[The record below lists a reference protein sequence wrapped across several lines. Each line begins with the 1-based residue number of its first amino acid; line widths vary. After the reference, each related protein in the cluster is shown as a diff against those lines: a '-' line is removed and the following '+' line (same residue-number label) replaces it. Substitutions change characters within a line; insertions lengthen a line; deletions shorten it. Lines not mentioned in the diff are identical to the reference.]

1 VLRISNFQFIWVR
14 DQGSESEKV
23 RGQKSDVREPVT
35 LNREPLFREDSFMKK
50 GKIFKYI
57 AIFSIAGLVIASHT
71 YAARIK
77 DIAGIGGVRDNQL
90 VGYGLVVGLAGT
102 GDDIENGFT
111 KETLANMLSRQGLG
125 MKEAARKD
133 LDSDNVASV
142 MISAELPPFAK
153 VGSKIDVTVS
163 SIGDAD
169 SLRGGT
175 LLMTPLKGAD
185 GRVYAVAQGAV
196 SIGGFSAGGRG
207 AKASKN
213 HPTVG
218 RITNGAFVE
227 RELKYNFENRK
238 SFSINLYRPDF
249 TTATGVAAAINGA
262 IAGVDAKLVD
272 SSTIAVNIRESFKGS
287 IVKLVSVIEN
297 INIAVDS
304 PAIVVIDEK
313 TGTVVMGENVR
324 ISTVAVAHGN
334 LFIQIKE
341 EKKVSQPSSFAPRPP
356 AGSAPVEAEGGTVVA
371 PGGQTVVTTET
382 AIGVEEEK
390 NRLVVVPEGVTIQ
403 DVVKA
408 LNAIGV
414 TPGDLITILQTIK
427 SAGALQADLKVM

>member
-1 VLRISNFQFIWVR
+1 MKTARIFTYVAISFAISFIV
-14 DQGSESEKV
+14 V
-23 RGQKSDVREPVT
+23 
-35 LNREPLFREDSFMKK
+35 
-50 GKIFKYI
+50 
-57 AIFSIAGLVIASHT
+57 SHA
-71 YAARIK
+71 YSARIK
-77 DIAGIGGVRDNQL
+77 DISSIGGVRDNQL

-125 MKEAARKD
+125 MKEGSRNN
-133 LDSDNVASV
+133 LSSDNVASV

-153 VGSKIDVTVS
+153 VGSRIDVMVS

-175 LLMTPLKGAD
+175 LLMTPLSGAD

-196 SIGGFSAGGRG
+196 SVGGFAAGGGG
-207 AKASKN
+207 ASISKN

-218 RITNGAFVE
+218 RVTNGAFIE
-227 RELKYNFENRK
+227 RELEYDFENRK
-238 SFSINLYRPDF
+238 SLSINLYRPDF
-249 TTATGVAAAINGA
+249 TTATGVAAAINGV
-262 IAGVDAKLVD
+262 IAGVEAKLVD
-272 SSTIAVNIRESFKGS
+272 SSTVTVNIKESFKGS
-287 IVKLVSVIEN
+287 IVKLLSIVEN
-297 INIAVDS
+297 INVAVDS
-304 PAIVVIDEK
+304 PAVVVIDEK
-313 TGTVVMGENVR
+313 TGTIVMGENVR

-341 EKKVSQPSSFAPRPP
+341 EKKVSQPSPFALAPP
-356 AGSAPVEAEGGTVVA
+356 AGGVPVDVGAGAVIA

-390 NRLVVVPEGVTIQ
+390 NRLVVVPKGVTIQ
-403 DVVKA
+403 EVVRA

-427 SAGALQADLKVM
+427 SAGALQADLKLI

>member
-1 VLRISNFQFIWVR
+1 MKTARIFTCAAILFTISFIITPHV
-14 DQGSESEKV
+14 
-23 RGQKSDVREPVT
+23 
-35 LNREPLFREDSFMKK
+35 
-50 GKIFKYI
+50 
-57 AIFSIAGLVIASHT
+57 H
-71 YAARIK
+71 AARIK
-77 DIAGIGGVRDNQL
+77 DVASIGGVRDNQL

-125 MKEAARKD
+125 MKEESRKD
-133 LDSDNVASV
+133 LSSDNVASV

-153 VGSKIDVTVS
+153 VGSKIDVMVS
-163 SIGDAD
+163 SIGDAS

-185 GRVYAVAQGAV
+185 GRTYAVAQGAV
-196 SIGGFSAGGRG
+196 STGGFTAGGG
-207 AKASKN
+207 GSKVSKN

-218 RITNGAFVE
+218 KITNGAFVE
-227 RELKYNFENRK
+227 RELEYNFEKRK

-249 TTATGVAAAINGA
+249 TTATGVATAISGAIND
-262 IAGVDAKLVD
+262 IEAKLVD
-272 SSTIAVNIRESFKGS
+272 SSTITVNIKESFKGN
-287 IVKLVSVIEN
+287 IVKLVSIVEN
-297 INIAVDS
+297 INVTVDS
-304 PAIVVIDEK
+304 PAVVVIDEK

-341 EKKVSQPSSFAPRPP
+341 KKKVSQPSSFAPAPP
-356 AGSAPVEAEGGTVVA
+356 RGSAPVNAGGSTVMA
-371 PGGQTVVTTET
+371 PGGQTAVTAET
-382 AIGVEEEK
+382 TIGAKEEK
-390 NRLVVVPEGVTIQ
+390 NQLMVVPKGVTIQ
-403 DVVKA
+403 EVVKA

>member
-1 VLRISNFQFIWVR
+1 
-14 DQGSESEKV
+14 
-23 RGQKSDVREPVT
+23 
-35 LNREPLFREDSFMKK
+35 MKK
-50 GKIFKYI
+50 GKVFKYV
-57 AIFSIAGLVIASHT
+57 AISFVIGFIIASNA

-77 DIAGIGGVRDNQL
+77 DVSSIGGVRDNQL
-90 VGYGLVVGLAGT
+90 VGYGLVIGLAGT

-133 LDSDNVASV
+133 LSSDNVASV

-153 VGSKIDVTVS
+153 VGSRIDVTVS
-163 SIGDAD
+163 SIGDAN

-185 GRVYAVAQGAV
+185 GRVYAVAQGSV
-196 SIGGFSAGGRG
+196 STGGFAAGGGG
-207 AKASKN
+207 AKVSKN

-218 RITNGAFVE
+218 RM
-227 RELKYNFENRK
+227 K
-238 SFSINLYRPDF
+238 SLSINLHRPDF
-249 TTATGVAAAINGA
+249 TTATGVATAINGA
-262 IAGVDAKLVD
+262 ITGVEAKLVD
-272 SSTIAVNIRESFKGS
+272 SSTIAVDINESFKGS
-287 IVKLVSVIEN
+287 IVKLVSIVEN
-297 INIAVDS
+297 INVVVHS
-304 PAIVVIDEK
+304 PAVVVIDEK
-313 TGTVVMGENVR
+313 TGTIVMGENVR

-341 EKKVSQPSSFAPRPP
+341 EKRVSQPSSFAPAPP
-356 AGSAPVEAEGGTVVA
+356 AGSTPVAVGGGTMIA

-382 AIGVEEEK
+382 AIGIQEEK
-390 NRLVVVPEGVTIQ
+390 NRLVVVPKGVTIQ
-403 DVVKA
+403 EVVRA

-427 SAGALQADLKVM
+427 SAGALQADLKVI